1 MIKNLLAYIPIIT
14 ISIALISGWVK
25 LNAQSED
32 SKEDIKVIKTDIK
45 DIVAD
50 TEKELKEVRADTAN
64 LEKLI
69 EVSQVKQEEINK
81 KVEGVSL
88 KTDKIIDM
96 LINMKQKE
104 E

>member
-32 SKEDIKVIKTDIK
+32 SKEDIKIIKTDIK

>member
-32 SKEDIKVIKTDIK
+32 SKEDIKIIKTDIK
-45 DIVAD
+45 DMVAD

-64 LEKLI
+64 LEK
-69 EVSQVKQEEINK
+69 QVEINK
-81 KVEGVSL
+81 AQQDNIDKNVQKISEKS
-88 KTDKIIDM
+88 DKIYEILLDM
-96 LINMKQKE
+96 RKE
-104 E
+104 K

>member
-88 KTDKIIDM
+88 KTDKIYEILLDM
-96 LINMKQKE
+96 RKE
-104 E
+104 K

>member
-88 KTDKIIDM
+88 KSDKIYEILLDM
-96 LINMKQKE
+96 RKE
-104 E
+104 K

>member
-45 DIVAD
+45 DMVAD

>member
-32 SKEDIKVIKTDIK
+32 SKEDIKIIKTDIK
-45 DIVAD
+45 DMVAD

>member
-45 DIVAD
+45 DIAAD

>member
-50 TEKELKEVRADTAN
+50 TEKELKKIRADTAN

-88 KTDKIIDM
+88 KTDKIYEILLDM
-96 LINMKQKE
+96 RKE
-104 E
+104 K

>member
-32 SKEDIKVIKTDIK
+32 SKEDIKIIKTDIK

-88 KTDKIIDM
+88 KTDKIYEILLDM
-96 LINMKQKE
+96 RKE
-104 E
+104 K

>member
-45 DIVAD
+45 DMVAD

-88 KTDKIIDM
+88 KSDKIYEILLDM
-96 LINMKQKE
+96 RKE
-104 E
+104 K

>member
-32 SKEDIKVIKTDIK
+32 SKEDIKIIKTDIK
-45 DIVAD
+45 DMVAD

-88 KTDKIIDM
+88 KTDKIYEILLDM
-96 LINMKQKE
+96 RKE
-104 E
+104 K